1 MKHEKTKIELK
12 LYGLP
17 QEAGDVRGDVFVKK
31 MDILLK
37 SLRAADQHQ
46 NGQKTLE
53 YLIKGMEYGSAY
65 TRMSEFQYNTEKV
78 PMVSAIEA
86 VHSVIESVK
95 DGKGIPS
102 DTPLA
107 LAKSVANL
115 GKGCEKTFSHGEIG
129 LVGRAETA
137 VRLDVSFAKRANRA
151 YREFIDDESA
161 PALFEGVAR
170 GTFKGTLKVI
180 DLRGTVTSAK
190 LIVAVGGAELDCTCN
205 SVTIENLKEALDQ
218 TVIVSGRVH
227 YDGKQKLP
235 EHIEIKK
242 IEILGNEKPNLLKW
256 SGAFKIPHKTSE
268 DVW

>member
-129 LVGRAETA
+129 LVGRAIIEA
-137 VRLDVSFAKRANRA
+137 SDDQPFYNIEISGINGQDFAGQVYENSLIQGCIGKYFSQGN
-151 YREFIDDESA
+151 FTESNGDGF
-161 PALFEGVAR
+161 LY
-170 GTFKGTLKVI
+170 THKGTPLTI
-180 DLRGTVTSAK
+180 QSLRVRILDTQMNLEPGLGPNSALILEINTVK
-190 LIVAVGGAELDCTCN
+190 
-205 SVTIENLKEALDQ
+205 
-218 TVIVSGRVH
+218 
-227 YDGKQKLP
+227 
-235 EHIEIKK
+235 
-242 IEILGNEKPNLLKW
+242 
-256 SGAFKIPHKTSE
+256 
-268 DVW
+268 